1 MPLIQPL
8 EQMNEIRDP
17 QSAIRNLRAAVI
29 GAGSLGRHHARNYA
43 ELEREGRLVFVGAC
57 DSNAESLAKV
67 AADNGCAAFA
77 DWRELL
83 EKIDAVSIA
92 TPTETH
98 CEIACAFLKQG
109 VHVLVEK
116 PIASTL
122 EEADKMI
129 AAANESGA
137 KLMVGQLER
146 FNPAMVAL
154 RPHVTQP
161 LYFEIHRVSPFPN
174 RSLDVDVVLDV
185 MIHDLDAVQWLVG
198 EDVKVSGIHA
208 VGIPVISDKVDAAN
222 ARIEF
227 ENGAV
232 ANITASRIGTEKIR
246 KTRFYQTNAY
256 VVLDYATKFA
266 SLTSLNPDA
275 AHPLLGIS
283 VARLEINDV
292 EPLRAEIT
300 AFLDAIENDTAPPIT
315 GDDGRRALALAVG
328 VLEKIDA
335 HMGRLSM

>member
-1 MPLIQPL
+1 MAENKKL
-8 EQMNEIRDP
+8 RVA
-17 QSAIRNLRAAVI
+17 AIGV
-29 GAGSLGRHHARNYA
+29 GSLGRHHARNYA
-43 ELEREGRLVFVGAC
+43 ELAREGRVAFAGAC
-57 DSNAESLAKV
+57 DPNEQTLKQVATDNA
-67 AADNGCAAFA
+67 CASFS

-83 EKIDAVSIA
+83 GKVDVVSIA

-98 CEIACAFLKQG
+98 CEIACAFLETG
-109 VHVLVEK
+109 VHTLVEK
-116 PIASTL
+116 PIATTL
-122 EEADKMI
+122 EDADKMI
-129 AAANESGA
+129 AAAKSSGA

-154 RPHVTQP
+154 RPHVTRP

-198 EDVKVSGIHA
+198 EDVEVSAIHA

-227 ENGAV
+227 KNGAV
-232 ANITASRIGTEKIR
+232 ANITSSRVGTEKIR
-246 KTRFYQTNAY
+246 KTRFYQTSSY

-266 SLTSLNPDA
+266 SITSLNPNPS
-275 AHPLLGIS
+275 HPLAGIS
-283 VARLEINDV
+283 INRLEINDV

-300 AFLDAIENDTAPPIT
+300 AFLDSIENDSQSPVS
-315 GDDGRRALALAVG
+315 GEDGRRALKLAVG
-328 VLEKIDA
+328 VLAKIEE
-335 HMGRLSM
+335 HSLSLGL

>member
-1 MPLIQPL
+1 M
-8 EQMNEIRDP
+8 EEIRKLRTA
-17 QSAIRNLRAAVI
+17 AIGV
-29 GAGSLGRHHARNYA
+29 GSLGRHHARNYA
-43 ELEREGRLVFVGAC
+43 EFASDGKTEFVGVC
-57 DSNAESLAKV
+57 DASAETAARV
-67 AADNGCAAFA
+67 AADTGSAHYT

-83 EKIDAVSIA
+83 DRVDAVSIA

-98 CEIACAFLKQG
+98 CEIACAFLEKG
-109 VHVLVEK
+109 VHVLIEK
-116 PIASTL
+116 PMALTV

-129 AAANESGA
+129 AAAEASGA

-154 RPHVTQP
+154 RPHVTNP

-198 EDVKVSGIHA
+198 EDVKVLAIHA

-246 KTRFYQTNAY
+246 KTRFYQTNSY

-266 SLTSLNPDA
+266 SVTSLAPNA
-275 AHPLLGIS
+275 VHPLLGIS
-283 VARLEINDV
+283 VNRLEINDV
-292 EPLRAEIT
+292 EPLRAEIE
-300 AFLDAIENDTAPPIT
+300 AFVDSILLDKVPAVT
-315 GDDGRRALALAVG
+315 GEDGRRALELAIG
-328 VLEKIDA
+328 VLEKIEA
-335 HMGRLSM
+335 HRSLLNV

>member
-1 MPLIQPL
+1 MIENNKLKVA
-8 EQMNEIRDP
+8 
-17 QSAIRNLRAAVI
+17 AI
-29 GAGSLGRHHARNYA
+29 GTGSLGRHHARNYA
-43 ELEREGRLVFVGAC
+43 ELAAEGRVELVGFC
-57 DSNAESLAKV
+57 DVDPKTVSDLA
-67 AADNGCAAFA
+67 ASHATTSFT
-77 DWRELL
+77 DWRELIG
-83 EKIDAVSIA
+83 KVDAVSIA

-98 CEIACAFLKQG
+98 CDIACAFLEKG
-109 VHVLVEK
+109 THVLVEK
-116 PIASTL
+116 PIAITMPQ
-122 EEADKMI
+122 ADRMI
-129 AAANESGA
+129 AAAKASGA

-154 RPHVTQP
+154 KPHVTRP

-198 EDVKVSGIHA
+198 DDVRVAEIRA

-222 ARIEF
+222 VRLEF
-227 ENGAV
+227 ENGTV

-246 KTRFYQTNAY
+246 KTRFYQTNSY

-266 SLTSLNPDA
+266 SVTSLNPEA
-275 AHPLLGIS
+275 SHPLAGITIN
-283 VARLEINDV
+283 RLEIDDV

-300 AFLDAIENDTAPPIT
+300 AFLDCIEQDKTPPVT
-315 GDDGRRALALAVG
+315 GEDGRRALSLAVG

-335 HMGRLSM
+335 HRNRLDV

>member
-1 MPLIQPL
+1 MPEKGKL
-8 EQMNEIRDP
+8 RVA
-17 QSAIRNLRAAVI
+17 AIGV
-29 GAGSLGRHHARNYA
+29 GSLGRHHARNYA
-43 ELEREGRLVFVGAC
+43 ELAVEGRVELVGIC
-57 DSNAESLAKV
+57 DSDDATAAEI
-67 AADNGCAAFA
+67 AAANTCASFA

-83 EKIDAVSIA
+83 DKVDAVSVA

-98 CEIACAFLKQG
+98 CEIACAFLEKG

-116 PIASTL
+116 PISITL
-122 EEADKMI
+122 DEADKMI
-129 AAANESGA
+129 AASDKSGA

-146 FNPAMVAL
+146 YNPAMVAL
-154 RPHVTQP
+154 RPHVTTP

-198 EDVKVSGIHA
+198 EEVAVSAIHA

-227 ENGAV
+227 ANGAV

-266 SLTSLNPDA
+266 SLTSLNSDA
-275 AHPLLGIS
+275 AHPLAGIS
-283 VARLEINDV
+283 INRLEIDDV
-292 EPLRAEIT
+292 EPLRAEIM
-300 AFLDAIENDTAPPIT
+300 AFLECIANKTPPPIT
-315 GDDGRRALALAVG
+315 GSDGRRALKLAVG
-328 VLEKIDA
+328 VLERIDA
-335 HMGRLSM
+335 HRDRLNV

>member
-1 MPLIQPL
+1 MA
-8 EQMNEIRDP
+8 E
-17 QSAIRNLRAAVI
+17 LRKLRTAVI
-29 GAGSLGRHHARNYA
+29 GVGSLGRHHARNYA
-43 ELEREGRLVFVGAC
+43 VLAREGRIEFVGVC
-57 DSNAESLAKV
+57 DKNPETAAQI
-67 AADNGCAAFA
+67 AADTGSEAFP

-83 EKIDAVSIA
+83 DKVEVVSIA

-98 CEIACAFLKQG
+98 CEIACAFLEKG

-116 PIASTL
+116 PIAMTL
-122 EEADKMI
+122 PEADKMV
-129 AAANESGA
+129 AAAEHSGA

-154 RPHVTQP
+154 RPHVTRP
-161 LYFEIHRVSPFPN
+161 LYFEIHRVSPYPN

-198 EDVKVSGIHA
+198 EDVEVSEIRA

-227 ENGAV
+227 KNGAV
-232 ANITASRIGTEKIR
+232 ANITASRIGAEKIR

-266 SLTSLNPDA
+266 SLTSLNPEA

-283 VARLEINDV
+283 INRLEIDDV
-292 EPLRAEIT
+292 EPLRAELT
-300 AFLDAIENDTAPPIT
+300 AFLDSVEFERPVPVS
-315 GDDGRRALALAVG
+315 GEDGRRALALAAG
-328 VLEKIDA
+328 VLERIEEHVNKLKLQSNANI
-335 HMGRLSM
+335 

>member
-1 MPLIQPL
+1 MSIDQKL
-8 EQMNEIRDP
+8 RVA
-17 QSAIRNLRAAVI
+17 AI
-29 GAGSLGRHHARNYA
+29 GTGSLGQHHARNLA
-43 ELEREGRLVFVGAC
+43 ELAAEGRVEMIGAC
-57 DSNAESLAKV
+57 DADAETAARV
-67 AADNGCAAFA
+67 AADNGCAAFT
-77 DWRELL
+77 DWRGLL
-83 EKIDAVSIA
+83 GRVDMVSIA

-98 CEIACAFLKQG
+98 CEIACAFLSAG
-109 VHVLVEK
+109 VHTLVEK
-116 PIASTL
+116 PIALTL
-122 EEADKMI
+122 DEADRMI
-129 AAANESGA
+129 AAANASGA
-137 KLMVGQLER
+137 KLMTGQLER

-154 RPHVTQP
+154 RPRVTNP

-198 EDVKVSGIHA
+198 ADVAVADIRA
-208 VGIPVISDKVDAAN
+208 VGIPVVSDKVDAAN

-246 KTRFYQTNAY
+246 KTRFYQTNSYA
-256 VVLDYATKFA
+256 VLDYGTKFA

-283 VARLEINDV
+283 IDRLTINDI

-300 AFLDAIENDTAPPIT
+300 AFLDSIENGTEPPVT
-315 GDDGRRALALAVG
+315 GEDGRRALALAVG
-328 VLEKIDA
+328 VLAKIESHA
-335 HMGRLSM
+335 SRLSLK

>member
-1 MPLIQPL
+1 MG
-8 EQMNEIRDP
+8 ENRKTRVA
-17 QSAIRNLRAAVI
+17 AI
-29 GAGSLGRHHARNYA
+29 GTGSLGRHHARNLA
-43 ELEREGRLVFVGAC
+43 EIAADGRIEMIGIC
-57 DSNAESLAKV
+57 DADAETAAKV
-67 AADNGCAAFA
+67 AADNGCSIFN
-77 DWRELL
+77 DWREL
-83 EKIDAVSIA
+83 IGMVDAVSIA

-98 CEIACAFLKQG
+98 CEIACAFLEHG
-109 VHVLVEK
+109 VHTLVEK
-116 PIASTL
+116 PIAISL
-122 EEADKMI
+122 NDADRMI
-129 AAANESGA
+129 AAAKGSGA

-154 RPHVTQP
+154 KPHVTKP

-185 MIHDLDAVQWLVG
+185 MIHDLDAIQWLVG
-198 EDVKVSGIHA
+198 EDVRVSEIRA

-232 ANITASRIGTEKIR
+232 ANITASRIGTEKVR

-266 SLTSLNPDA
+266 SVTTLNPEA

-283 VARLEINDV
+283 INRLEITDV

-300 AFLDAIENDTAPPIT
+300 AFLDSIVNDTRPPVS
-315 GDDGRRALALAVG
+315 GEDGRRALALAVG
-328 VLEKIDA
+328 VLDKINEHA
-335 HMGRLSM
+335 SRIFAK

>member
-1 MPLIQPL
+1 MT
-8 EQMNEIRDP
+8 E
-17 QSAIRNLRAAVI
+17 AGKLRAAAI
-29 GAGSLGRHHARNYA
+29 GVGSLGRHHARNYA
-43 ELEREGRLVFVGAC
+43 ELEREGRVEFVGAC
-57 DSNAESLAKV
+57 DPNEQTLKQV
-67 AADNGCAAFA
+67 ASDNNCNSFA
-77 DWRELL
+77 DWHELL
-83 EKIDAVSIA
+83 EKVDVVSIA

-98 CEIACAFLKQG
+98 CEIACAFLKSG

-116 PIASTL
+116 PIATTL
-122 EEADKMI
+122 EDADKMI
-129 AAANESGA
+129 AVAKSSGA

-154 RPHVTQP
+154 RPHVTRP

-198 EDVKVSGIHA
+198 EEVEVSAIHA

-227 ENGAV
+227 KNGAV
-232 ANITASRIGTEKIR
+232 ANITSSRVGTEKIR
-246 KTRFYQTNAY
+246 KTRFYQTSSY

-266 SLTSLNPDA
+266 SITSLNPNPS
-275 AHPLLGIS
+275 HPLAGIS
-283 VARLEINDV
+283 INRLEINDV

-300 AFLDAIENDTAPPIT
+300 AFLDSIENDAQPPVS
-315 GDDGRRALALAVG
+315 GEDGRRALALAVG
-328 VLEKIDA
+328 VLQKIDE
-335 HMGRLSM
+335 HRSNLGL

>member
-1 MPLIQPL
+1 MAT
-8 EQMNEIRDP
+8 EEIIRP
-17 QSAIRNLRAAVI
+17 RVAAIGV
-29 GAGSLGRHHARNYA
+29 GSLGRHHARNYA
-43 ELEREGRLVFVGAC
+43 ELATEGRVELAAVC
-57 DSNAESLAKV
+57 DSNVETAAAIASEYGTES
-67 AADNGCAAFA
+67 FS

-83 EKIDAVSIA
+83 GKVDAVSIA
-92 TPTETH
+92 TPTDRH
-98 CEIACAFLKQG
+98 CEIACAFLQEG

-116 PIASTL
+116 PIALTL
-122 EEADKMI
+122 TEADMMI
-129 AAANESGA
+129 AASNASGA

-146 FNPAMVAL
+146 YNPAMVAL
-154 RPHVTQP
+154 RPNITKP

-198 EDVKVSGIHA
+198 EDVRVSEIRA

-275 AHPLLGIS
+275 PHPLAGIS
-283 VARLEINDV
+283 INKLEIIDV

-300 AFLDAIENDTAPPIT
+300 AFLDCIEKNTPPPIT
-315 GDDGRRALALAVG
+315 GSDGRRALELAVG

-335 HMGRLSM
+335 HRDRLNV

>member
-1 MPLIQPL
+1 M
-8 EQMNEIRDP
+8 
-17 QSAIRNLRAAVI
+17 QSNRNLRCAAI
-29 GAGSLGRHHARNYA
+29 GVGSLGRHHARNYA
-43 ELEREGRLVFVGAC
+43 ELAREGRIEFAGVC
-57 DSNAESLAKV
+57 DSDNATGMKI
-67 AADNGCAAFA
+67 AAEHGSTSFT

-83 EKIDAVSIA
+83 DKVDAVSIA

-98 CEIACAFLKQG
+98 CEIACAFLEKG
-109 VHVLVEK
+109 IHTLVEK
-116 PIASTL
+116 PIALSL
-122 EEADKMI
+122 DEADRMI
-129 AAANESGA
+129 AAAEKSGA

-154 RPHVTQP
+154 RPHVTNP

-185 MIHDLDAVQWLVG
+185 MIHDLDAIQWLVG
-198 EDVKVSGIHA
+198 ENVRVAEIRA

-246 KTRFYQTNAY
+246 KTRFYQSNAY

-266 SLTSLNPDA
+266 SMTSLNPDA
-275 AHPLLGIS
+275 AHPLLGININ
-283 VARLEINDV
+283 RLEIKDV

-300 AFLDAIENDTAPPIT
+300 AFLNSIENNSAPPVT
-315 GDDGRRALALAVG
+315 GSDGRRALALAVG
-328 VLEKIDA
+328 VLEKIEA
-335 HMGRLSM
+335 HVSRLNV

>member
-1 MPLIQPL
+1 MGENRKL
-8 EQMNEIRDP
+8 RVA
-17 QSAIRNLRAAVI
+17 AIGV
-29 GAGSLGRHHARNYA
+29 GSLGRHHGRNYA
-43 ELEREGRLVFVGAC
+43 ELAAEGRVEMFGVC
-57 DSNAESLAKV
+57 DVNAETAATI
-67 AADNGCAAFA
+67 AADNKCDSFTN
-77 DWRELL
+77 WRDLL
-83 EKIDAVSIA
+83 GKVDVVSVA

-98 CEIACAFLKQG
+98 CEIACAFLESG

-116 PIASTL
+116 PIALTL
-122 EEADKMI
+122 DEADKMI
-129 AAANESGA
+129 AAAEKSGA

-154 RPHVTQP
+154 RPHITKP

-185 MIHDLDAVQWLVG
+185 MIHDLDAIQWLVG
-198 EDVKVSGIHA
+198 ENVKVSEIRA

-232 ANITASRIGTEKIR
+232 ANITASRIGTDKIR
-246 KTRFYQTNAY
+246 KTRFYQTGSY
-256 VVLDYATKFA
+256 VVLDYGTKFA
-266 SLTSLNPDA
+266 SVTSLNPEA

-283 VARLEINDV
+283 INRLEINDV

-300 AFLDAIENDTAPPIT
+300 AFLDSVEHDAQPPVT
-315 GDDGRRALALAVG
+315 GEDGRRALALAVG
-328 VLEKIDA
+328 VLEKIEE
-335 HMGRLSM
+335 HINRLRQQN